1 MIWITKRV
9 RPKKYSSWRQS
20 LEAKNRVEKFIVS
33 NPCFE
38 IWYEKLHNVM
48 GRINY
53 IGSEAKQEHLYAT
66 YETQPR
72 EYWIALAKE
81 NRDDFFRS
89 GTEGTCIEAREF
101 IIALP
106 EVYYKEGIDPN
117 ELLRYFVESF
127 RKEYGAECFAA
138 LHHNHD
144 MTNYH
149 IHLIYSER
157 DKLEKPVKKIASRN
171 MFFDP
176 DGRHLRTK
184 KEATIDG
191 ELIPGYTMVP
201 KGEVYE
207 QHLFDKK
214 KPIFK
219 QKTFTEQAKQFF
231 TDKINQPLRE
241 DLQLQMF
248 PKNSPYLA
256 TKKIGKNN
264 PKAKEIRE
272 TNALRKK
279 WNNQVDVAIRRGAP
293 RDSLM
298 TVKQELI
305 SRPAA
310 ESIKESGG
318 EKEPDKYNSIL
329 SRAISIIAEMCRILA
344 RESSDTWAE
353 AWGQA
358 LTKLMELAA
367 ERVIP
372 GRTGVRKEQERS
384 R

>member
-1 MIWITKRV
+1 MKRV
-9 RPKKYSSWRQS
+9 SYIRH
-20 LEAKNRVEKFIVS
+20 
-33 NPCFE
+33 
-38 IWYEKLHNVM
+38 EKLHNVI
-48 GRINY
+48 GRISY
-53 IGSEAKQEHLYAT
+53 ISSEAKQEHLYAT

-72 EYWIALAKE
+72 EYWRLLAKE

-117 ELLRYFVESF
+117 ELLRYFVDSF
-127 RKEYGAECFAA
+127 RKEYGVECVAA

-157 DKLEKPVKKIASRN
+157 DKLDEPVKKIASRN

-176 DGRHLRTK
+176 NGRHLRTK

-191 ELIPGYTMVP
+191 KLMPGYTMVP

-219 QKTFTEQAKQFF
+219 QKSFTEQAKQFF

-241 DLQLQMF
+241 DQQLQIF

-272 TNALRKK
+272 TDALRKK
-279 WNNQVDVAIRRGAP
+279 WTSQVDIAINRGAP

-298 TVKQELI
+298 TVKHELI
-305 SRPAA
+305 SKPAA
-310 ESIKESGG
+310 ESIQESGG
-318 EKEPDKYNSIL
+318 KSDPGKYNSIL
-329 SRAISIIAEMCRILA
+329 ARAITIITEMIRLLS
-344 RESSDTWAE
+344 RESCDTWAE

-358 LTKLMELAA
+358 LTKLMELAMKSLSGGQLSVQKNG
-367 ERVIP
+367 ERQ
-372 GRTGVRKEQERS
+372 R
-384 R
+384 

>member
-1 MIWITKRV
+1 
-9 RPKKYSSWRQS
+9 
-20 LEAKNRVEKFIVS
+20 
-33 NPCFE
+33 
-38 IWYEKLHNVM
+38 M
-48 GRINY
+48 GRISY
-53 IGSEAKQEHLYAT
+53 ISSEAKQEHLYAT

-72 EYWIALAKE
+72 EYWRALAKE

-89 GTEGTCIEAREF
+89 GTDGTCIEAREF

-117 ELLRYFVESF
+117 ELLRYFVDSF
-127 RKEYGAECFAA
+127 RKEYGAECVAA

-157 DKLEKPVKKIASRN
+157 DKLDKPVKKIASRN

-191 ELIPGYTMVP
+191 KLMPGYKMVP

-219 QKTFTEQAKQFF
+219 QKTFTEQAKAFF
-231 TDKINQPLRE
+231 TDKINEPLIE
-241 DLQLQMF
+241 NLQLQMF
-248 PKNSPYLA
+248 PKDSPYLA

-279 WNNQVDVAIRRGAP
+279 WNNQVDVAIKRGAP
-293 RDSLM
+293 RESLM
-298 TVKQELI
+298 TVKHELI
-305 SRPAA
+305 SKPAT
-310 ESIKESGG
+310 ESIKESNG
-318 EKEPDKYNSIL
+318 KSDPVRYNSIL
-329 SRAISIIAEMCRILA
+329 VRAIAVITEMCRLLSGRS
-344 RESSDTWAE
+344 RETWAE
-353 AWGQA
+353 AWGNG
-358 LTKLMELAA
+358 LIKLMDMATEKVALRINDREKIIQRHIP
-367 ERVIP
+367 ER
-372 GRTGVRKEQERS
+372 
-384 R
+384 

>member
-1 MIWITKRV
+1 MKRV
-9 RPKKYSSWRQS
+9 SYIRH
-20 LEAKNRVEKFIVS
+20 
-33 NPCFE
+33 
-38 IWYEKLHNVM
+38 EKLHNVM
-48 GRINY
+48 GRISY
-53 IGSEAKQEHLYAT
+53 ISSEARQEHLYAI
-66 YETQPR
+66 YQTQPR
-72 EYWIALAKE
+72 EYWRELAKE

-89 GTEGTCIEAREF
+89 GTKGECIEAREF

-117 ELLRYFVESF
+117 ELLRYFVEEF
-127 RKEYGAECFAA
+127 KKEYGAECAAA

-157 DKLEKPVKKIASRN
+157 DRLEEPVKKIASRN

-184 KEATIDG
+184 KEATVDG
-191 ELIPGYTMVP
+191 ELMPGYTMVP

-207 QHLFDKK
+207 QHLFDRK

-219 QKTFTEQAKQFF
+219 QKSFTDQAKEFF
-231 TDKINQPLRE
+231 TDKMNQPLRE
-241 DLQLQMF
+241 DLRLQTF

-256 TKKIGKNN
+256 TKKIGKRN
-264 PKAKEIRE
+264 PKAKEISE
-272 TNALRKK
+272 TNTLRKK
-279 WNNQVDVAIRRGAP
+279 WNDQVDTAIRRGAP

-298 TVKQELI
+298 TIKKELI

-372 GRTGVRKEQERS
+372 GRASIGKEQERS

>member
-1 MIWITKRV
+1 MKRV
-9 RPKKYSSWRQS
+9 SYIRH
-20 LEAKNRVEKFIVS
+20 
-33 NPCFE
+33 
-38 IWYEKLHNVM
+38 EKLHNVM
-48 GRINY
+48 GRISY
-53 IGSEAKQEHLYAT
+53 ISSETKQEHLYAT

-72 EYWIALAKE
+72 EYWRALAKE

-106 EVYYKEGIDPN
+106 EIYYKQGIDPN

-127 RKEYGAECFAA
+127 KKEYGAECIAA
-138 LHHNHD
+138 LHHNHN

-157 DKLEKPVKKIASRN
+157 DKLEAPIKKIASRS
-171 MFFDP
+171 MYFDP
-176 DGRHLRTK
+176 NGRHLRTK

-191 ELIPGYTMVP
+191 ELMPGYTMVS

-219 QKTFTEQAKQFF
+219 QKSFTEQAKKFF

-248 PKNSPYLA
+248 PKNSPYLP

-272 TNALRKK
+272 TNALRKR
-279 WNNQVDVAIRRGAP
+279 WNDQVDIAIRRGAP
-293 RDSLM
+293 RESLM
-298 TVKQELI
+298 TVKHELI
-305 SRPAA
+305 SKPAA
-310 ESIKESGG
+310 ESIQESGG
-318 EKEPDKYNSIL
+318 QNDPRKYNSIL
-329 SRAISIIAEMCRILA
+329 ARAIAVIIEMCRSLSKYGP
-344 RESSDTWAE
+344 ETWAE
-353 AWGQA
+353 AWGNA
-358 LTKLMELAA
+358 LEKLMQYAA
-367 ERVIP
+367 ERVGFRIYDP
-372 GRTGVRKEQERS
+372 VKDVRNDRDA

>member
-1 MIWITKRV
+1 MKRV
-9 RPKKYSSWRQS
+9 SYIRH
-20 LEAKNRVEKFIVS
+20 
-33 NPCFE
+33 
-38 IWYEKLHNVM
+38 EKLHNVM
-48 GRINY
+48 GRISY
-53 IGSEAKQEHLYAT
+53 ISSEARQEHLYAT
-66 YETQPR
+66 CETQPR
-72 EYWIALAKE
+72 EYWRELAKE

-89 GTEGTCIEAREF
+89 GTDGKCIEAREF

-127 RKEYGAECFAA
+127 KKEYGAECVAA

-157 DKLEKPVKKIASRN
+157 DKLDEPVKKIASRN
-171 MFFDP
+171 MFFYP

-191 ELIPGYTMVP
+191 ELMPGYTMVP

-219 QKTFTEQAKQFF
+219 QKNFTEQAKQFF
-231 TDKINQPLRE
+231 TDRINEHLRE
-241 DLQLQMF
+241 DLHLQMF

-272 TNALRKK
+272 TNKLRKQ
-279 WNNQVDVAIRRGAP
+279 WNDQVDRAIRRGAP
-293 RDSLM
+293 KESM
-298 TVKQELI
+298 VTFKTELI
-305 SRPAA
+305 TKPAA
-310 ESIKESGG
+310 ESLKCLGG
-318 EKEPDKYNSIL
+318 KSVPAKYDSIL
-329 SRAISIIAEMCRILA
+329 VRAIAILAEMCRVLS
-344 RESSDTWAE
+344 RESRDTWAE

-358 LTKLMELAA
+358 FEKLLQFAIERAGTKSTEPYKQIRNDRDA
-367 ERVIP
+367 R
-372 GRTGVRKEQERS
+372 
-384 R
+384 